1 VGIAQRIIPPA
12 TDLTPG
18 TLSALDK
25 STLDAATSSNF
36 ANAIVKRDASG
47 NASVGTLTANTLV
60 SSTINSVSDI
70 TIEPSGGI
78 FLSSD
83 VNVSGI
89 LSAVQGSQLG
99 VFANTDNSTLDD
111 GFGNANLVGDVS
123 TNSITAFAFAT
134 INGLLTVSG
143 NGVTVHNSEIDFNGF
158 AFEVFDTSTATT
170 KAYIDTNGVMSA
182 TSFTGNGANISNL
195 NASAISSGTLAN
207 ARLPSSITT
216 TGDLTASAT
225 GSTTSSPRQAGI
237 SNLTSGT
244 AARVMF
250 GDAFNCFQTNNGGRM
265 QIISYWGMEIYGMR
279 QGTAVS
285 FATGSSTDATL
296 SVIGTQTAIPVLIT
310 SAPTGQTADLQH
322 WTVNG
327 STLAKVDSKGNL
339 SANSLIGSMD
349 TMTYA
354 ATIALDTTLGNIHK
368 TTTVNATGNATINA
382 SSAGTAGQFMWV
394 LIANDA
400 TSGKVITFGTNFKSS
415 GTLTGTAS
423 KTITVAFISDGT
435 AWYET
440 LRSPAV

>member
-1 VGIAQRIIPPA
+1 MG
-12 TDLTPG
+12 
-18 TLSALDK
+18 
-25 STLDAATSSNF
+25 
-36 ANAIVKRDASG
+36 
-47 NASVGTLTANTLV
+47 
-60 SSTINSVSDI
+60 
-70 TIEPSGGI
+70 
-78 FLSSD
+78 
-83 VNVSGI
+83 
-89 LSAVQGSQLG
+89 
-99 VFANTDNSTLDD
+99 
-111 GFGNANLVGDVS
+111 
-123 TNSITAFAFAT
+123 
-134 INGLLTVSG
+134 
-143 NGVTVHNSEIDFNGF
+143 
-158 AFEVFDTSTATT
+158 
-170 KAYIDTNGVMSA
+170 
-182 TSFTGNGANISNL
+182 
-195 NASAISSGTLAN
+195 
-207 ARLPSSITT
+207 
-216 TGDLTASAT
+216 
-225 GSTTSSPRQAGI
+225 
-237 SNLTSGT
+237 
-244 AARVMF
+244 
-250 GDAFNCFQTNNGGRM
+250 
-265 QIISYWGMEIYGMR
+265 IYGMR